1 MALSDVEKCL
11 IKFEQIIQIIILCI
25 RFFLK
30 TYLRDKTKIDFHG
43 KNKSISRDFYL
54 PLHKQIHINA
64 VQLIEFISISP
75 DKDLSVEALDNI
87 KVCRDL

>member
-1 MALSDVEKCL
+1 MFNKVWANHPNYFSVHPFL
-11 IKFEQIIQIIILCI
+11 
-25 RFFLK
+25 LK

-54 PLHKQIHINA
+54 PLHKQIHTNA